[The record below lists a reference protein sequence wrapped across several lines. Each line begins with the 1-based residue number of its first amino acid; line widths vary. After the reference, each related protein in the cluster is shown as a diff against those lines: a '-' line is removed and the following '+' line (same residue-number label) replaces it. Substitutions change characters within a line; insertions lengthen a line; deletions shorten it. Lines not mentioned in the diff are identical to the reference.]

1 MIEAV
6 QTVFPYWDGNR
17 FSDETA
23 NPRGVKVPA
32 LKRPWEEKHRH
43 DSRREKTVS
52 TNRTRIGVK
61 AECLSEEP
69 DVGKPLVRFC
79 EGLGYN

>member
-32 LKRPWEEKHRH
+32 LERPWKKKHRH
-43 DSRREKTVS
+43 DSRREETVS

-61 AECLSEEP
+61 ANPFSPKLN
-69 DVGKPLVRFC
+69 V
-79 EGLGYN
+79 